1 MTYLR
6 MTTMACAVAL
16 AASAC
21 GGGETAESSTTS
33 SVVFTETT
41 TTTAVASTTLA
52 TTTTTTVPAQKLSA
66 TSTTFQVQVDLK
78 ALGFF
83 DGQIDGIAGEET
95 QAALRSF
102 QTQQGIGADGEF
114 GSQTDGAMVP
124 LLVASVE
131 YVKKLQE
138 ELKDLGLYTNIID
151 GKIGKGTKAAIEKLQ
166 ESCDLEVTG
175 VIDIATRICLAR
187 AG

>member
-6 MTTMACAVAL
+6 MTTMACVVAL

-21 GGGETAESSTTS
+21 GGGETAESSTTT

-41 TTTAVASTTLA
+41 TTTVVSTTLA
-52 TTTTTTVPAQKLSA
+52 TTTTTTVPAEKLSA
-66 TSTTFQVQVDLK
+66 TSTTLQVQLDLK

-83 DGQIDGIAGEET
+83 DGQTDGIAGEET
-95 QAALRSF
+95 QTALRSF

-114 GSQTDGAMVP
+114 GSQTDAAMVP

-131 YVKKLQE
+131 YIKKLQE
-138 ELKDLGLYTNIID
+138 ELKELGLYTNIID
-151 GKIGKGTKAAIEKLQ
+151 GKLGKGTKAAIENLQ
-166 ESCDLEVTG
+166 GSCDLEKTG
-175 VIDIATRICLAR
+175 IIDIATRICLAE